1 MNILLIHQYAGN
13 KGDRAVL
20 NTTCRMIHDI
30 APDSRIWVSTS
41 SPELWDAES
50 LFYNSLNV
58 SFIPSAWDY
67 TRSTCLLLKVLNKFK
82 KYTFT
87 LLRES
92 FLMGLRRLPR
102 LLLNP
107 AFRQCASS
115 ADVIC
120 SVGGHHFTTLLS
132 RDLVSSI
139 NFDAAAACLYS
150 APKIALPQ
158 SFGAFEFYNS
168 RNKKFTISILRQF
181 KKLCVRESSS
191 NEALKQLGIPSE
203 LMDNVP
209 ETVLALNYLCKDYI
223 EPNRRAQLVGIAI
236 YATVKRSLSERYEY
250 TKTIADFASYLI
262 NKGYRVRFFPMEIKG
277 TPPDDRPMILEICN
291 QIEGDNY
298 DVLAED
304 LPADKHFLEVSKCRA
319 FVGHKT
325 HSTIFALA
333 SGTPLLAIAYHPKT
347 TEFLAQFNRVCDS
360 VTDVGLTTEALITK
374 FVELEKNFDEIGVSH
389 HRESQCF
396 AESIKESM
404 MNMLKNI

>member
-20 NTTCRMIHDI
+20 NTTCRLLHDI
-30 APDSRIWVSTS
+30 NPDARIWVSTS
-41 SPELWDAES
+41 SPELWNNEKS
-50 LFYNSLNV
+50 FYDSLNV

-67 TRSTCLLLKVLNKFK
+67 TRNSSLLSKVLNKFK

-92 FLMGLRRLPR
+92 YLVGLRKLPR

-139 NFDAAAACLYS
+139 NFDAAAACLYP

-158 SFGAFEFYNS
+158 SFGAFEFHNA
-168 RNKKFTISILRQF
+168 RNKKFTTAILRQF

-191 NEALKQLGIPSE
+191 NEALEQLGITTE
-203 LMDNVP
+203 TIENVP
-209 ETVLALNYLCKDYI
+209 ETVLALNLLCKDYK
-223 EPNRRAQLVGIAI
+223 EPNRREQLVGIAI
-236 YATVKRSLSERYEY
+236 YATVKRSLSERNEY
-250 TKTIADFASYLI
+250 TRIIANVASYLI
-262 NKGYRVRFFPMEIKG
+262 SKGYRVRFFPMEIKG
-277 TPPDDRPMILEICN
+277 TEPDDRPMIHEICN
-291 QIEGDNY
+291 QINGNNY
-298 DVLAED
+298 DILEED
-304 LPADKHFLEVSKCRA
+304 LPADKHFAEVAKCRA
-319 FVGHKT
+319 FIGHKT

-347 TEFLAQFNRVCDS
+347 TEFLTQFNRICDS
-360 VTDVGLTTEALITK
+360 VSDVGLSSDVLITK
-374 FVELEKNFDEIGVSH
+374 FDEQEKDFDRIGASH
-389 HRESQCF
+389 HNIAMRF
-396 AESIKESM
+396 AEQIKETM
-404 MNMLKNI
+404 MNICKNI

>member
-20 NTTCRMIHDI
+20 NTTCRLLHDI
-30 APDSRIWVSTS
+30 TPDARIWVSTS
-41 SPELWDAES
+41 SPELWEEEKP
-50 LFYNSLNV
+50 FYNSLNV

-67 TRSTCLLLKVLNKFK
+67 TRTTSLLMKVLNKFR

-92 FLMGLRRLPR
+92 FLMGLRNIPR
-102 LLLNP
+102 ILLNP
-107 AFRQCASS
+107 EFRQCASS
-115 ADVIC
+115 ADLIC

-158 SFGAFEFYNS
+158 SFGAFEFHNP

-191 NEALKQLGIPSE
+191 NEALEQLGITSE
-203 LMDNVP
+203 IIENVP

-223 EPNRRAQLVGIAI
+223 EPKRRNQTVGIAV
-236 YATVKRSLSERYEY
+236 YATVKRSFSERNEY
-250 TKTIADFASYLI
+250 TRIIADFASYLI

-277 TPPDDRPMILEICN
+277 TEPDDRPMIHEICN
-291 QIEGDNY
+291 QISGDKY
-298 DVLAED
+298 DVLEED
-304 LPADKHFLEVSKCRA
+304 LPADKHFAEVSKCRA
-319 FVGHKT
+319 FIGHKT
-325 HSTIFALA
+325 HSAIFALA

-360 VTDVGLTTEALITK
+360 VTDVGLKLESLITK
-374 FVELEKNFDEIGVSH
+374 FDELEKNIDEIGTSH
-389 HRESQCF
+389 HRMSQSF

-404 MNMLKNI
+404 MNICKNI